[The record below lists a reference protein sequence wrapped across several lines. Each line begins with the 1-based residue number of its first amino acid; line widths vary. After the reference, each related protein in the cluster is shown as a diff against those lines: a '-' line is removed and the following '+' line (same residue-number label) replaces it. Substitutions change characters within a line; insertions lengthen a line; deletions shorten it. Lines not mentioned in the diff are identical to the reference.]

1 MEQQH
6 PTRKRKK
13 RAGAGNRAVFLLVG
27 AVLLL
32 YVIAQIVSAFSGVPQ
47 TVPAAHVTVNDSFAS
62 TGWFFR
68 DELPVTGSS
77 SDTVEHIVYSGERV
91 QQNAALAIVYS
102 DEQSLELNRSLEALD
117 NQIALL
123 NTALQSAG
131 DGSDAAKLD
140 QLITLSLQQLSAQ
153 LKTGS
158 GAALS
163 STAASLHTLSLR
175 RNAATLDSAAI
186 AAEKESLTAQRNSL
200 SQQLAGRSQQ
210 ITAASSGYFSEIV
223 DGYEGRLT
231 LDALSGLTTERFHE
245 LTETPPTAAVNT
257 LGKIVEGFHWYL
269 VAEVAAEQA
278 ARVTEGQSLRVSF
291 TQASIETP
299 VKVQSILKERNS
311 DVALLVLEG
320 DEFNSELVSMR
331 SQPIDIIVG
340 TYTGLKVPKQ
350 AARMMENE
358 DGDSRLGVFIL
369 SGSVTKFKNITPLF
383 ETDTYYVVQQSAT
396 DASALVAQ
404 DQIVVKGKN
413 LQNNM
418 VVRT

>member
-1 MEQQH
+1 MEQH
-6 PTRKRKK
+6 NPVKKRKK
-13 RAGAGNRAVFLLVG
+13 KTNSGNRPVFLLVS
-27 AVLLL
+27 AALLL
-32 YVIAQIVSAFSGVPQ
+32 YVTVQIVSAFSGAPQ
-47 TVPAAHVTVNDSFAS
+47 TIPAAHVTVNDSFAA

-68 DELPVTGSS
+68 DELPVIGSS
-77 SDTVEHIVYSGERV
+77 SETVEHIVYSGERV

-102 DEQSLELNRSLEALD
+102 DEQSLELSRSLETLD

-140 QLITLSLQQLSAQ
+140 QLITLSLQQLSTQ

-163 STAASLHTLSLR
+163 STTSSLHTLSLR
-175 RNAATLDSAAI
+175 RNAAALDAAAI

-200 SQQLAGRSQQ
+200 NQQLVGKSQQ
-210 ITAASSGYFSEIV
+210 IVAGSSGYFSEIV
-223 DGYEGRLT
+223 DGYEDQLT
-231 LDALSGLTTERFHE
+231 IDELAGLSTERFHE
-245 LTETPPTAAVNT
+245 LIDTPPTAAANT
-257 LGKIVEGFHWYL
+257 LGKIVVGFHWYL
-269 VAEVAAEQA
+269 VAEVTSDQA
-278 ARVTEGQSLRVSF
+278 SRLTTDQSLRVSF

-299 VKVQSILKERNS
+299 VTVYSIIKERNS
-311 DVALLVLEG
+311 DTALLVLEG

-331 SQPIDIIVG
+331 SQPIDIILE

-383 ETDTYYVVQQSAT
+383 ETETYYVVQQSAT

-418 VVRT
+418 VVKS